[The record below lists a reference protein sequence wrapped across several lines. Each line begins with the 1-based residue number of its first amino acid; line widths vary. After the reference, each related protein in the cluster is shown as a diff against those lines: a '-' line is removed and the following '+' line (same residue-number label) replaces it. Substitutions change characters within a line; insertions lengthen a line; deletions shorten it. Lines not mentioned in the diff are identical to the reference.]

1 MMQLRT
7 NTREQA
13 MLGDF
18 PGAVSEA
25 IMDSNESHRNQ
36 MMQLLSRPDKA
47 RDFSRLIYDLIA
59 FGGSAS

>member
-1 MMQLRT
+1 
-7 NTREQA
+7 

-25 IMDSNESHRNQ
+25 IMDSNESHRNR
-36 MMQLLSRPDKA
+36 MMQLLSQPDKA
-47 RDFSRLIYDLIA
+47 RDLSRLIYDLIA